1 MQMRARKD
9 YKIKR
14 KQYKMIIKAAL
25 AKVNVIAYDANIND
39 VTAFSIF
46 QHIKSQKW
54 IHPALE
60 KWQIKPMGIGGQI
73 VETGKES
80 LS

>member
-39 VTAFSIF
+39 VTAFSI
-46 QHIKSQKW
+46 
-54 IHPALE
+54 L
-60 KWQIKPMGIGGQI
+60 
-73 VETGKES
+73 
-80 LS
+80 